1 VKSAGKG
8 GSIVMTATDFQID
21 TETFIREGVITASV
35 LQQPVT
41 MGRWGIRA
49 AISYLEKKPVPPV
62 MFTGL
67 MTATKDN
74 LDKLDLS
81 TVRAPAGWTPP
92 VR

>member
-1 VKSAGKG
+1 
-8 GSIVMTATDFQID
+8 
-21 TETFIREGVITASV
+21 
-35 LQQPVT
+35 
-41 MGRWGIRA
+41 
-49 AISYLEKKPVPPV
+49 

-74 LDKLDLS
+74 LDKLDLT

>member
-1 VKSAGKG
+1 
-8 GSIVMTATDFQID
+8 MTATDFQLD
-21 TETFIREGVITASV
+21 TEKFIREGAITATV

-41 MGRWGIRA
+41 MGRWGVRA
-49 AISYLEKKPVPPV
+49 AINYLEKKAVPPV

-74 LDKLDLS
+74 LGTLDLS
-81 TVRAPAGWTPP
+81 AVRAPAGWTPP